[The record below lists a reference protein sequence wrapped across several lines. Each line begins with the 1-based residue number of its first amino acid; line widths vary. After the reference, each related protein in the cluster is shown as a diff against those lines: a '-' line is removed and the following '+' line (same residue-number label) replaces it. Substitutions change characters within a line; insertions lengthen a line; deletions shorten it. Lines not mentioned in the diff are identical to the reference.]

1 MPKTTR
7 SKKTNQSIDDLNHYI
22 EVIHPGI
29 WLLIIAMLSI
39 LVGILGWSFFGHI
52 HKQVEAIVYVESN
65 QATCFVDHD
74 DNENIEIGMTITFS
88 STTGTITKLIDETD
102 DTTTYLVETS
112 DEIKEGYYQG
122 SITYDEISPISFL
135 LN

>member
-52 HKQVEAIVYVESN
+52 HKQVEATVYVEKN
-65 QATCFVDHD
+65 QTTCFVDHD
-74 DNENIEIGMTITFS
+74 DSENIEIGMSITYAN
-88 STTGTITKLIDETD
+88 TTGTLTKLLKETE
-102 DTTTYLVETS
+102 DTNTYLVETS
-112 DEIKEGYYQG
+112 GEIKDGYYQG
-122 SITYDEISPISFL
+122 NIIYEQISPISFL
-135 LN
+135 LD